1 MVSRDRSNSHHAALV
16 AGVLLLI
23 SSNALFA
30 GSRNER
36 CSAALDAARQ
46 AHATLKRDMSA
57 ERQRAWSECEA
68 PGVDR
73 ELVARAALLR
83 VYAPN
88 QDRGAVLA
96 QLNGLEAELSKGK
109 PSVTRVRLLEGIATV
124 TGDSQRAVELLR
136 QAALLRAEL
145 FGADSLEAARGRVQ
159 AALSEAAVGN
169 KESARVEALAALGD
183 LRRARGADDAGVLG
197 LQAMLALRLKCFG
210 FEEDAAILQAE
221 YDKLTESRLAGS
233 LRWTDRAAFD

>member
-1 MVSRDRSNSHHAALV
+1 MASRNRSNSYRPALV
-16 AGVLLLI
+16 AGVLLL
-23 SSNALFA
+23 STNALFA
-30 GSRNER
+30 SGRDER
-36 CSAALDAARQ
+36 CSAALGAAKQ
-46 AHATLKRDMSA
+46 AQMNAKRDMSA
-57 ERQRAWSECEA
+57 EQQRAWSECEA

-83 VYAPN
+83 VFAPN
-88 QDRGAVLA
+88 QDPSAVLA
-96 QLNGLEAELSKGK
+96 QLNRLEAELSKGK

-136 QAALLRAEL
+136 EAALLRAEL
-145 FGADSLEAARGRVQ
+145 FGAESLEAARGRVH
-159 AALSEAAVGN
+159 AAFAEAAVGS

-197 LQAMLALRLKCFG
+197 LQAMLALRLKDFD
-210 FEEDAAILQAE
+210 FKEDAAILQAE